1 MHLPSRSLRQFW
13 WFYPRGEE
21 SRRGMHTGS
30 VSLSLYLKFPIYK
43 LETKSLTKRVAYQGI
58 KAASQAQKPGASPG
72 STCKPQIA
80 GGAASAPAHGQA
92 RALNTA
98 HQAFLLLRGR
108 RDSGFAAHFT
118 TDPSQAV
125 LLLTVNYLQ
134 HAWCC
139 AKGMAVERKLTS
151 HSELIWFSSF
161 TISLSWF
168 FVFSVNQNSLKL
180 HMKRK

>member
-1 MHLPSRSLRQFW
+1 
-13 WFYPRGEE
+13 
-21 SRRGMHTGS
+21 MHTGS

-134 HAWCC
+134 HA
-139 AKGMAVERKLTS
+139 
-151 HSELIWFSSF
+151 
-161 TISLSWF
+161 
-168 FVFSVNQNSLKL
+168 
-180 HMKRK
+180 